1 MKQILLFICI
11 YLSFLLTPGLYAQ
24 EVAQTDQTGSADGT
38 YVFSKAALV
47 TFNYETKQEMENFT
61 ITDPA
66 LIDSTNF
73 HLQRVFLQATI
84 HNGAITGCILQNKK
98 EYRIE
103 GDKLLPQENDKKD
116 QEANPAEADIL
127 LQEKKEMEGEQLP
140 AFDEIPPVLMP
151 YNLTV
156 TNGTATVEFL
166 YPFGDTRYNFGLEAK
181 LTITLTKQE
190 TLK

>member
-1 MKQILLFICI
+1 MKQLFLFICL
-11 YLSFLLTPGLYAQ
+11 YLSFLLSSGLY
-24 EVAQTDQTGSADGT
+24 AQTDQTGSADGI
-38 YVFSKAALV
+38 YVFSKATLV
-47 TFNYETKQEMENFT
+47 TFNYETKQEVETFT

-73 HLQRVFLQATI
+73 HLQKVFLQATI
-84 HNGAITGCILQNKK
+84 HSDAITGCILKNKR

-103 GDKLLPQENDKKD
+103 ADKLLPHENDKKD
-116 QEANPAEADIL
+116 QEANREEDDVL
-127 LQEKKEMEGEQLP
+127 LQEKKEAEGEQLP

-151 YNLTV
+151 YNLT
-156 TNGTATVEFL
+156 TANGTATVEFT

-190 TLK
+190 TL